1 MKSMNILFKWGVLM
15 ICMFSVTACIFGAE
29 KIDRDKILSND
40 SEWKEVYDDFVIEED
55 VIDSLKAK
63 IGDNLKIDVYL
74 GLWCGDS
81 MNNVPPFIKIMDN
94 INEAGKITVNYY
106 TVERKPNRETK
117 YYVEE
122 KKVERV
128 PTFIF
133 YRDDKE
139 IGRIIENPS
148 TSMAEDFLEII
159 I

>member
-1 MKSMNILFKWGVLM
+1 MAAGIL
-15 ICMFSVTACIFGAE
+15 AAE
-29 KIDRDKILSND
+29 KIDRDKILSHDN
-40 SEWKEVYDDFVIEED
+40 EWKKVYDDFTID
-55 VIDSLKAK
+55 GNLIDSLKAK

-81 MNNVPPFIKIMDN
+81 RENVPPFIKIIDK
-94 INEAGKITVNYY
+94 INESGKITANYY
-106 TVERKPNRETK
+106 TVERKPNSETQ

-122 KKVERV
+122 MKVERV

-133 YRDDKE
+133 YKDGEE